1 MFIYISKINVELQRG
16 GKMYSQDFMKFLI
29 NYQKP
34 EFDSSVNR
42 QTKYFKF
49 KNKNNTLASIL
60 LLIKK

>member
-1 MFIYISKINVELQRG
+1 
-16 GKMYSQDFMKFLI
+16 MYSQEFMKFLI

-34 EFDSSVNR
+34 EFDGSLER
-42 QTKYFKF
+42 QTKYFNF